1 MKVGMTILM
10 AISTI
15 LTSSNIEKE
24 PKPIEQLTAMLTPQP
39 NYYSERLN
47 QEDCMEMAEKY
58 REEQEELERQRLEE
72 EARLKAE
79 EEARLLAEEQ
89 ARQEEIARQQEIE
102 RLARLEEERKANITR
117 TYYTS
122 SNVSQPSN
130 LTPEELEVALEG
142 TGLAGLGQYFITAEE
157 TYGVNGVFLT
167 AIAALESGWGTSHYA
182 QQRNNL
188 FGYQANDSNPDNATY
203 FSSKAEAIYL
213 VGRKL
218 SENYLNPNG
227 VYYNG
232 ATPSGVNVKY
242 CSSEDWAT
250 KVVSIMNKIMN
261 KVPY

>member
-15 LTSSNIEKE
+15 LSNNIDKE
-24 PKPIEQLTAMLTPQP
+24 PKPIEQLTTMLTPQP
-39 NYYSERLN
+39 NYYSERLD
-47 QEDCMEMAEKY
+47 QEDCMKMIDEY
-58 REEQEELERQRLEE
+58 REEQKELERQRLEE
-72 EARLKAE
+72 EARPKAE

-122 SNVSQPSN
+122 SNISQPSN
-130 LTPEELEVALEG
+130 LNSEELEVALEG

-227 VYYNG
+227 IYYNG

>member
-10 AISTI
+10 AVSAI
-15 LTSSNIEKE
+15 LSSSNIEKE

-39 NYYSERLN
+39 NYYSERLS
-47 QEDCMEMAEKY
+47 QEECVKMAEKY

-79 EEARLLAEEQ
+79 EQ
-89 ARQEEIARQQEIE
+89 ARQEELARQQEIE

-227 VYYNG
+227 KYYNG

>member
-15 LTSSNIEKE
+15 LLNNIEKE
-24 PKPIEQLTAMLTPQP
+24 PKPIEELTTMLTPQP

-47 QEDCMEMAEKY
+47 QEDCMKMVDEY

-89 ARQEEIARQQEIE
+89 ARQQEIE

-117 TYYTS
+117 TYYTN

-130 LTPEELEVALEG
+130 LNSEELEVALEG

-167 AIAALESGWGTSHYA
+167 AIAALESGWGTSNYA

-227 VYYNG
+227 IYYNG

-242 CSSEDWAT
+242 CSSEDWST

>member
-1 MKVGMTILM
+1 MKVEMTILM

-15 LTSSNIEKE
+15 LSSSNIEKE

-39 NYYSERLN
+39 NYYSERLT
-47 QEDCMEMAEKY
+47 QEDCMEMVEEY
-58 REEQEELERQRLEE
+58 REEQKELERQRLEE

-79 EEARLLAEEQ
+79 EEAR
-89 ARQEEIARQQEIE
+89 QEEIARQQEIE
-102 RLARLEEERKANITR
+102 RLTRLEEERKANITR

-227 VYYNG
+227 IYYNG

-242 CSSEDWAT
+242 CSSEVWAT
-250 KVVSIMNKIMN
+250 KIVSIMNKIMN

>member
-10 AISTI
+10 AISII
-15 LTSSNIEKE
+15 LSNNIEKE
-24 PKPIEQLTAMLTPQP
+24 PKPIEQLTTMLTPQP
-39 NYYSERLN
+39 NYYSERLD
-47 QEDCMEMAEKY
+47 QEDCMKMIDEY
-58 REEQEELERQRLEE
+58 REEQKELERQRLEE

-122 SNVSQPSN
+122 SNISQPSN
-130 LTPEELEVALEG
+130 LNSEELEVALEG

-227 VYYNG
+227 IYYNG

>member
-15 LTSSNIEKE
+15 LSSSNIEKE

-227 VYYNG
+227 IYYNG

-250 KVVSIMNKIMN
+250 DRKSVV
-261 KVPY
+261 